1 MMKNILYLTNYSS
14 CKFYSV
20 SSTLFIETAAV
31 LIIRPYN
38 INYHNVHNSHINSNE
53 KTKIKPPPPPT
64 ILRNSTTTTMFSSVI
79 IFSFIFH
86 FISLPHPSIS
96 CTIIICILFFRLLFA
111 CGEKFSSVRVC
122 LSVCVCVCLC
132 VIYKMQNI
140 LFSFICFK
148 NFSLLVLFLAIFF
161 VLSLPFTL
169 QYTGNQWRVN

>member
-1 MMKNILYLTNYSS
+1 MMMMMKNILYLTNYSS

-86 FISLPHPSIS
+86 FISLPHTSIS
-96 CTIIICILFFRLLFA
+96 VKLLFVSF
-111 CGEKFSSVRVC
+111 FSDYYLHVERNSAVYVSFC
-122 LSVCVCVCLC
+122 LFVCLC
-132 VIYKMQNI
+132 V
-140 LFSFICFK
+140 S
-148 NFSLLVLFLAIFF
+148 V
-161 VLSLPFTL
+161 
-169 QYTGNQWRVN
+169 